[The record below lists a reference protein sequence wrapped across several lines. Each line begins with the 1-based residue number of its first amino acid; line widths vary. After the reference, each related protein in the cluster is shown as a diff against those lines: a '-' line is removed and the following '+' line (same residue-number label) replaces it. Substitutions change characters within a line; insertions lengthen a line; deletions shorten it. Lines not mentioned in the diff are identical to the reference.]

1 MIRIL
6 KYILIYNNTHIYQI
20 IKMFH
25 TFITVIFMRVLL
37 HVVIIANTL
46 PNTYYVPS
54 TTLSILT
61 DLILTIP
68 FRGRLYS
75 HPHFTK
81 FREFINL
88 PKITQLVNSVAQIQY
103 QHSDS
108 SIYTWVNRHVYVDSF
123 RCVC

>member
-1 MIRIL
+1 ML
-6 KYILIYNNTHIYQI
+6 
-20 IKMFH
+20 H
-25 TFITVIFMRVLL
+25 TFIIVIFMRVLL
-37 HVVIIANTL
+37 HTVIIANTL
-46 PNTYYVPS
+46 PNIYYVPGS
-54 TTLSILT
+54 TLSIFA

-75 HPHFTK
+75 HPLFTK

-88 PKITQLVNSVAQIQY
+88 PTITQLVNCVAQFQY

-108 SIYTWVNRHVYVDSF
+108 RIYTWVKHHVHVDSF